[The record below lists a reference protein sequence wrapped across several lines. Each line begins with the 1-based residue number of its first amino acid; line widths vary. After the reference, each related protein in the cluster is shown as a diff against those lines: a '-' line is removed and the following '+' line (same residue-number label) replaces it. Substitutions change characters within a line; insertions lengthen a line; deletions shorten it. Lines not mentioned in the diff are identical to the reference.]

1 MSEQGFLNLKN
12 AKNVAAW
19 QWRWALQGGS
29 KHWCARSL
37 LDLRNEEDKRL
48 YRIIELKR
56 RHTPFGRRVVNL
68 AAWRFERAR
77 QKAVRN
83 RTGGA
88 LA

>member
-1 MSEQGFLNLKN
+1 MSDQGFLDLKN

-29 KHWCARSL
+29 KHWAARSL
-37 LDLRNEEDKRL
+37 KDMRTEEEQRL

-83 RTGGA
+83 RLGVTA
-88 LA
+88 